1 MEASKSP
8 SMNEMVNKVFY
19 IHAVEYYLVLRKK
32 EILTFVTTWKNIMVS
47 EINQTQKG
55 EFYMIPLT

>member
-1 MEASKSP
+1 
-8 SMNEMVNKVFY
+8 MNEMVNKVFY